1 VTKVSVIVPNFNHAR
16 YLKQRLDSILQQTYT
31 DFEVILLDDAST
43 DESVVI
49 MDAYTDPR
57 ITKRLY
63 ADKNSGSPFVQ
74 WERGVREASG
84 DWIWIAE
91 SDDYSDPLFLERL
104 LPVVQNDP
112 SSVLAFCR
120 STIVTGEESRLAR
133 FESDHGQWHAD
144 ADFKASGKEFCAELL
159 YKGNVL
165 LNAGAVLFR
174 KSAFLKIID
183 DVARLRMSTDWLIW
197 WKIALEGVVH
207 YIAEPLNFFRRDGE
221 NVSTNWQQERIAV
234 NRYLSANWPWTS
246 ANKSQ
251 MALEKQLYDLLVNK
265 NWKTAREEL
274 SKSTFPIKRRVLL
287 RFIKFKARL

>member
-1 VTKVSVIVPNFNHAR
+1 MPTVSLIVPNYNHAR
-16 YLKQRLDSILQQTYT
+16 YLKQRLDSIFQQTYT
-31 DFEVILLDDAST
+31 NYEVILLDDAST
-43 DESVVI
+43 DESVSI
-49 MDAYTDPR
+49 MEACTDPR

-63 ADKNSGSPFVQ
+63 AKVNSGSPFVQ

-91 SDDYSDPLFLERL
+91 SDDYSDSEFLEQL
-104 LPVVQNDP
+104 ITVVQNDP
-112 SSVLAFCR
+112 NSVLIFCR
-120 STIVTGEESRLAR
+120 TNIVTGEQSRLAR
-133 FESDHGQWHAD
+133 FESDHGQWTAN
-144 ADFKASGKEFCAELL
+144 ADFATSGEEFCKELL

-183 DVARLRMSTDWLIW
+183 DVPRLRMSTDWLIW
-197 WKIALEGVVH
+197 WKIALEGGVH

-221 NVSTNWQQERIAV
+221 NVSINWQQERIAV